1 MLTRV
6 ITVLKRLVWLGP
18 ATIALSIVAVFVVQ
32 QMALLWFAPLP
43 REYAMLRSLEP
54 FVLTACFVSAAV
66 IVFVVIA
73 REAVDP
79 VRTYRRVAL
88 SALVISFVPDL
99 ILGYTSRPAPATSLW
114 PIALVFMVMHVV
126 AWAVTVTLLTRR
138 WPTAD

>member
-6 ITVLKRLVWLGP
+6 TAALKRLVWLGP

-32 QMALLWFAPLP
+32 QMALRWFTPLP

-54 FVLTACFVSAAV
+54 IVLTACFVSAAV
-66 IVFVVIA
+66 IVFVVVA

-79 VRTYRRVAL
+79 VGTYRRVAL
-88 SALVISFVPDL
+88 WALLISFIPDF

-114 PIALVFMVMHVV
+114 PIAFVFMVMHVV

-138 WPTAD
+138 WPTSA